1 MSWGKALD
9 VAGVLADS
17 GLRRPESI
25 YYNQRFTSSQI
36 LIPLS
41 LNKPPKCLSYQ
52 KWTKSLLLLWKF
64 QQTPTKILAK
74 EKRLK
79 LSRARIRARTKRFLP
94 TPPRRPQTL
103 LSLNP
108 SKLLTQGLPRQK
120 LRLRILSFVVYLFF
134 CYVYCFCITF
144 LLRKCITFLLSMKM
158 SFFCFI
164 RHDK

>member
-9 VAGVLADS
+9 VAGVPADS

-79 LSRARIRARTKRFLP
+79 LSRARIRARTKIFLP

-103 LSLNP
+103 LSLSP
-108 SKLLTQGLPRQK
+108 SKLLTQGLPRRK
-120 LRLRILSFVVYLFF
+120 LRLVVFIFYSIFIFSLCLLFLYHIFVKEMYHLF
-134 CYVYCFCITF
+134 VINEDVF
-144 LLRKCITFLLSMKM
+144 LLFHM
-158 SFFCFI
+158 S
-164 RHDK
+164 